1 MKNDNYQNNDN
12 QKNTKQAGGYL
23 SNQWINFVLILG
35 AGTVFLL
42 SFWLLLDVWLIYLK
56 KYHCRCVVFLKSH
69 ADADTAKLY

>member
-35 AGTVFLL
+35 AGTVFFL
-42 SFWLLLDVWLIYLK
+42 SFLAIV
-56 KYHCRCVVFLKSH
+56 
-69 ADADTAKLY
+69 